1 MTNNMSLLD
10 ELCLDTHPGKAVEM
24 TDSLAEEVQL
34 AYERISITYG
44 HQYIFVD

>member
-1 MTNNMSLLD
+1 MTNNMSLN
-10 ELCLDTHPGKAVEM
+10 ELCLDTHPGKAAEM